1 MFLSHLFLITGS
13 STAKGLQML
22 KLMNVA
28 CISGRTF
35 YRHTRFYVNPVI
47 TQEWRTYQQ
56 QLLDG
61 LAEREVG
68 LVIAG
73 DGRCDSPGY
82 CAKFG
87 SFTFMEQQINRVVD
101 FQLVQVSTYYSPG
114 PLSLHEV
121 PFPLL
126 YTCYIIV
133 V

>member
-13 STAKGLQML
+13 STAKALRML

-28 CISGRTF
+28 CISERTF
-35 YRHTRFYVNPVI
+35 YRHTRFYVNPVVI
-47 TQEWRTYQQ
+47 QEWCNHQQ
-56 QLLDG
+56 QLLDD
-61 LAEREVG
+61 LAEREGG
-68 LVIAG
+68 LVVAG

-101 FQLVQVSTYYSPG
+101 FQLVQVSTYYLPG
-114 PLSLHEV
+114 PLSLQKV

-126 YTCYIIV
+126 YTSYENIV
-133 V
+133 